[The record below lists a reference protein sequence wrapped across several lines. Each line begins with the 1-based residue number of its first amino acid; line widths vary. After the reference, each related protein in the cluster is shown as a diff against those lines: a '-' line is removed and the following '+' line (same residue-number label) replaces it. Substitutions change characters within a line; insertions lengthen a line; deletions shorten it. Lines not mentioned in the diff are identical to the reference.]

1 MWFKM
6 HNFSK
11 SALFPNK
18 NPEIVKFGQICKFN
32 SVQGIAGI
40 NFPSISGSCG
50 RIVKRE
56 KIPEKLWKIAKK
68 KNCRGKN
75 AKIAEKCTNYCG
87 CQFSLPWS
95 EVYTQTHSN
104 PNQQKEKISV
114 LFNQKN
120 HDATECPFKPEWTHP
135 KKTTE
140 KHKSFSSQKINLCVL
155 KEDIWQSEAQ
165 VNWALTPFMGH
176 C

>member
-6 HNFSK
+6 HTFSK

-18 NPEIVKFGQICKFN
+18 NPEIGKFGQICKFN

-68 KNCRGKN
+68 KTAGEKMRKLQKN
-75 AKIAEKCTNYCG
+75 AQIIA
-87 CQFSLPWS
+87 
-95 EVYTQTHSN
+95 
-104 PNQQKEKISV
+104 
-114 LFNQKN
+114 
-120 HDATECPFKPEWTHP
+120 D
-135 KKTTE
+135 
-140 KHKSFSSQKINLCVL
+140 
-155 KEDIWQSEAQ
+155 
-165 VNWALTPFMGH
+165 VNFPSP
-176 C
+176 

>member
-6 HNFSK
+6 HTFSK

-68 KNCRGKN
+68 KTAGEKMRKLRKN
-75 AKIAEKCTNYCG
+75 AQIIADVNFPSPDLKFT
-87 CQFSLPWS
+87 LKH
-95 EVYTQTHSN
+95 TQTQTN
-104 PNQQKEKISV
+104 R
-114 LFNQKN
+114 
-120 HDATECPFKPEWTHP
+120 
-135 KKTTE
+135 KK
-140 KHKSFSSQKINLCVL
+140 KYRFSSIKRTTMPQNAPSNLNEPIPRKPL
-155 KEDIWQSEAQ
+155 KNTNHL
-165 VNWALTPFMGH
+165 VPRK
-176 C
+176 